1 MFLKYLFLGALIP
14 AALGFHITAAPRIKL
29 LRLDLPKQQLGPRA
43 CNHIQRNFQFRS
55 STYLKESHNDDT
67 EKKSEG
73 DTEGEILSSQEP
85 NLFESMW
92 ESPLFATFLF
102 WVPFVANPRLRY
114 RFSTFVSENIDLT
127 IAIPVSM
134 LGIAVA
140 IGFVSYQNRLA
151 DIEIAR
157 YATEDSLR
165 ILRGLRSAQM
175 TGSGGDNIEREYE
188 MALKKYDDALREEVR
203 LRSSLKSLPFK
214 GPYNAEGPDIA
225 AAKQFLGMETNN
237 EGDLII

>member
-1 MFLKYLFLGALIP
+1 MFLNYLFVGVLIP
-14 AALGFHITAAPRIKL
+14 AALGFHIIPAPRIKL
-29 LRLDLPKQQLGPRA
+29 LRLDPPKQQLGPRA
-43 CNHIQRNFQFRS
+43 INRVQKKNQFRS
-55 STYLKESHNDDT
+55 ITYLKNSHNDDA
-67 EKKSEG
+67 ENPDG
-73 DTEGEILSSQEP
+73 DTEDESLSSQEP
-85 NLFESMW
+85 NMFESMW

-127 IAIPVSM
+127 IAIPVSV

-151 DIEIAR
+151 DIEVAR
-157 YATEDSLR
+157 YATEDTLR

-175 TGSGGDNIEREYE
+175 TGSGGENIEGEYE
-188 MALKKYDDALREEVR
+188 MALKKYDDALRGEVK
-203 LRSSLKSLPFK
+203 LRNSLKSLPFK
-214 GPYNAEGPDIA
+214 APNDTEGPDIA
-225 AAKQFLGMETNN
+225 AAKQFLGIETNN